1 MVGVGRVDLAAISP
15 LTYANRI
22 QRPLLIVHGAN
33 DVRVKLSES
42 ESIVA
47 AMHSNDLPVDFIVF
61 PDEGHGIEDPRNSLA
76 LYAVIEKFLA
86 KQLGGRFEPIAE
98 AIQDSS
104 MQWRSKSGTRRI
116 VNK

>member
-1 MVGVGRVDLAAISP
+1 MISVVRVDLAAILP
-15 LTYANRI
+15 LTYANPI
-22 QRPLLIVHGAN
+22 HIPFLIVHGAN

-47 AMHSNDLPVDFIVF
+47 AMHSNDLAVDFIVF

-86 KQLGGRFEPIAE
+86 KQLGGRFEPIGE
-98 AIQDSS
+98 SIQNSS
-104 MQWRSKSGTRRI
+104 MQWRSKSGARGI
-116 VNK
+116 VNM